1 MKCNPAHSV
10 GALPGAQ
17 EEHLDHSQNRNFAVF
32 LTAAMSTETQVD
44 PFAAQR
50 RNMVDWQLRG
60 RGIRD
65 ERVLNAM
72 TRVPRHEFV
81 AEELRAQA
89 YDDHPLPIGEEQT
102 VSQPYI
108 VAAMLESLALEP
120 SATVLEIGAG
130 SGYQT
135 AVLAELAQWVFS
147 LERLPGL
154 AESAADRLARL
165 GYRNVTVIVGDGS
178 LGLPEHAPYDAIV
191 VSAAAP
197 KIPRALFDQLREG
210 GRMIIP
216 VGPAYAQELLLV
228 RKQEGRVVSTSL
240 DPCRFVPLVGEQGY
254 PSGW

>member
-1 MKCNPAHSV
+1 
-10 GALPGAQ
+10 
-17 EEHLDHSQNRNFAVF
+17 
-32 LTAAMSTETQVD
+32 MSTEAQID
-44 PFAAQR
+44 ALAAQR
-50 RNMVDWQLRG
+50 RKMVDWQLRG

-65 ERVLNAM
+65 ARVLDAM

-81 AEELRAQA
+81 APEFRAQA

-120 SATVLEIGAG
+120 SATVLEIGTG

-135 AVLAELAQWVFS
+135 ALLAELAQRVFS
-147 LERLPGL
+147 VERLAGL

-165 GYRNVTVIVGDGS
+165 GYGNVTVVVGDGS

-197 KIPRALFDQLREG
+197 RIPQPLFDQLREG

-216 VGPAYAQELLLV
+216 VGPAYSQELQLV
-228 RKQEGRVVSTSL
+228 CKQEGRAVSTSL
-240 DPCRFVPLVGEQGY
+240 DACRFVPLIGEQGY
-254 PSGW
+254 KWGW

>member
-1 MKCNPAHSV
+1 
-10 GALPGAQ
+10 
-17 EEHLDHSQNRNFAVF
+17 
-32 LTAAMSTETQVD
+32 MSTEAQIDALAV
-44 PFAAQR
+44 QR
-50 RNMVDWQLRG
+50 RKMVDWQLRG

-65 ERVLNAM
+65 ARVLDAM

-81 AEELRAQA
+81 APEFRAQA

-120 SATVLEIGAG
+120 SATVLEVGTG

-135 AVLAELAQWVFS
+135 ALLAELAQRVFS
-147 LERLPGL
+147 VERLAGL

-165 GYRNVTVIVGDGS
+165 GYGNVTVVVGDGS

-197 KIPRALFDQLREG
+197 KIPQPLFDQLQEG

-216 VGPAYAQELLLV
+216 VGPAYGQELQFV
-228 RKQEGRVVSTSL
+228 RKQEGLAASTSL
-240 DPCRFVPLVGEQGY
+240 DACRFVPLIGEQGY
-254 PSGW
+254 KWGW